1 MKEFS
6 QNLKLARLKSGKSK
20 KDIARAVNVSIASI
34 ENWENGRSLPNLI
47 NLLKLC
53 KILNCSSDE
62 LLGVVNYWSYIIC
75 STKVR

>member
-20 KDIARAVNVSIASI
+20 KDIARAVNVSISSI

-62 LLGVVNYWSYIIC
+62 LLGVVTN
-75 STKVR
+75 

>member
-20 KDIARAVNVSIASI
+20 KDIAMAVNVSIASI

-62 LLGVVNYWSYIIC
+62 LLGVVNY
-75 STKVR
+75 

>member
-6 QNLKLARLKSGKSK
+6 QNLKLTRLKSGKSK

-62 LLGVVNYWSYIIC
+62 LLGVVTN
-75 STKVR
+75 